1 MSRTF
6 MVQLESKVSR
16 EELKRQILTKLSVPL
31 GKAGYTIESQS
42 GSAVSYAHTYRPYA
56 VLAVAFCW
64 LVIPLLLFLIER
76 TERIVFTISGSDGA
90 AHLVVVGDG
99 PRGVRRWFEELQSL
113 D

>member
-6 MVQLESKVSR
+6 MVQLETNVGR
-16 EELKRQILTKLSVPL
+16 AELKREILTKLSVPL

-42 GSAVSYAHTYRPYA
+42 ESAVSYAHNFRPYA
-56 VLAVAFCW
+56 SWAIAFCW
-64 LVIPLLLFLIER
+64 LVIPLLFFLIER
-76 TERIVFTISGSDGA
+76 TERIVFTISGSDDA

-99 PRGVRRWFEELQSL
+99 PRALRRWFEELESL